1 MRSRVLILA
10 SLVVL
15 AAVILIIGVAV
26 AGADQSTPLPS
37 VSAPD
42 LLAKMAQADGS
53 VSAVSG
59 EISWHN
65 GLFGDLSAASGMAQ
79 LPAQSP
85 LTSSGSGR
93 IWVTDAGAR
102 VESQGSGGDQVVV
115 LNKKDRTA
123 WVYDYAQNSAKKLV
137 MTGQAPAETP
147 SPAPSAT
154 FMTPET
160 ITLYL
165 AQMARFATVEVA
177 GQAKV
182 AGQDTYLLRMTPVA
196 TDSALGYVQAAI
208 DGKTMVPLQLQVYA
222 KGGTTPVISFGFDSV
237 SYEPIDASRFAF
249 TPPDGAKVTTKTV
262 DGDAMRAKAEK
273 AHQAEAAKGEPTKTQ
288 KAAAEQQVRRAL
300 LTRAQVQSLVPYQLA
315 WARGYEA
322 RPFDWGYVLDQGG
335 PLTATG
341 APLMKLLGAAAGMDG
356 GAAMAEPPGARV
368 TTSGPSS
375 VLLYGNG
382 FGAIALAQTQTTPDL
397 EKQLKQLQQASPL
410 FEKTTI
416 GGTQAQVIGTPL
428 GGVVIWQQGG
438 TTLVAGG
445 MVPMSDLTAFASSV
459 R

>member
-147 SPAPSAT
+147 SPAPSA
-154 FMTPET
+154 
-160 ITLYL
+160 
-165 AQMARFATVEVA
+165 
-177 GQAKV
+177 
-182 AGQDTYLLRMTPVA
+182 
-196 TDSALGYVQAAI
+196 
-208 DGKTMVPLQLQVYA
+208 
-222 KGGTTPVISFGFDSV
+222 KGVSV
-237 SYEPIDASRFAF
+237 S
-249 TPPDGAKVTTKTV
+249 PPQAGSSGGWGPWLSAGPGLSPTWS
-262 DGDAMRAKAEK
+262 GRA
-273 AHQAEAAKGEPTKTQ
+273 
-288 KAAAEQQVRRAL
+288 
-300 LTRAQVQSLVPYQLA
+300 
-315 WARGYEA
+315 
-322 RPFDWGYVLDQGG
+322 
-335 PLTATG
+335 
-341 APLMKLLGAAAGMDG
+341 
-356 GAAMAEPPGARV
+356 
-368 TTSGPSS
+368 
-375 VLLYGNG
+375 
-382 FGAIALAQTQTTPDL
+382 
-397 EKQLKQLQQASPL
+397 
-410 FEKTTI
+410 
-416 GGTQAQVIGTPL
+416 
-428 GGVVIWQQGG
+428 
-438 TTLVAGG
+438 
-445 MVPMSDLTAFASSV
+445 
-459 R
+459 